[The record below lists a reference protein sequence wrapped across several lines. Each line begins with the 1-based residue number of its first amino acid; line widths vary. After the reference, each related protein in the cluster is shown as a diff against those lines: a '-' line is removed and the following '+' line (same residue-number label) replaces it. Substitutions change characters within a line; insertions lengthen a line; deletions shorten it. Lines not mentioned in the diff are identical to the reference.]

1 MPEIIKLK
9 NPIITIRL
17 KAIIFK
23 QTLVL
28 EDRIIEVPLLRKDI
42 HKEDVK
48 IAITTM
54 QILDNQI
61 EPMEMAREDNT
72 IMKTKMKSI
81 PKITIEDK
89 EHKEDQERLFINL
102 EITVKIF
109 KQIILD
115 LEEIKTIM
123 KTTMN
128 VRELL
133 LSTARLSL

>member
-42 HKEDVK
+42 HKEDVR
-48 IAITTM
+48 IAITM

-72 IMKTKMKSI
+72 IMKTKMKAI

>member
-89 EHKEDQERLFINL
+89 ELKEDQERLFINL

>member
-42 HKEDVK
+42 HKEDVR

-89 EHKEDQERLFINL
+89 ELKEDQERLFINL

-128 VRELL
+128 IRELL

>member
-42 HKEDVK
+42 HKEDVR

-89 EHKEDQERLFINL
+89 ELKEDQERLFINL